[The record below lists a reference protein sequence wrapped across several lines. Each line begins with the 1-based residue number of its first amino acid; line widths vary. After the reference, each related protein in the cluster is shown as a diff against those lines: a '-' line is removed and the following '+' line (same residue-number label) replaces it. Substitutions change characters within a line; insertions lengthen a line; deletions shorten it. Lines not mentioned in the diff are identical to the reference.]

1 MAMTPAV
8 VHGLTVKMCDSEH
21 KQMRRGTLL
30 TDESCILMDKQPH
43 KAFANIINKDKN
55 MTKA

>member
-43 KAFANIINKDKN
+43 KAFANIINQDKN
-55 MTKA
+55 MT